1 MINNPSQFPDPFIV
15 EQYLEPMVLG
25 TIITPGIHLFQLFL
39 LKKDHFLL
47 DYWRGI
53 QMFTWVPLSR
63 WPSNEGES
71 RSIRKISTTREL
83 WCNLSFLWTK

>member
-47 DYWRGI
+47 DY
-53 QMFTWVPLSR
+53 
-63 WPSNEGES
+63 
-71 RSIRKISTTREL
+71 
-83 WCNLSFLWTK
+83 